1 MRMISKHSVAP
12 AHWRLSLSDSSHP
25 NYLHFLCQMF
35 TFFCSYLSPVSVM
48 LKRSI
53 LQNLGMHITC
63 SALRAFKGAYI
74 LIIVLFLQNDK
85 IIAHLFPPPP
95 KNSESFSSGHRASR
109 VWHTHFCFQIS
120 LLFLPLLSDG
130 NVKWRPFKLSAFP
143 PLTLFLYY
151 HSQYPEFCS
160 LTSITVINWMIS
172 K

>member
-1 MRMISKHSVAP
+1 MISKHSVAP

-63 SALRAFKGAYI
+63 SALRAFKGTYI

-85 IIAHLFPPPP
+85 IIAHPFPPK
-95 KNSESFSSGHRASR
+95 KNPSSFPQDIELVECNKHN
-109 VWHTHFCFQIS
+109 FCFQIS

-130 NVKWRPFKLSAFP
+130 NVK
-143 PLTLFLYY
+143 
-151 HSQYPEFCS
+151 
-160 LTSITVINWMIS
+160 
-172 K
+172 